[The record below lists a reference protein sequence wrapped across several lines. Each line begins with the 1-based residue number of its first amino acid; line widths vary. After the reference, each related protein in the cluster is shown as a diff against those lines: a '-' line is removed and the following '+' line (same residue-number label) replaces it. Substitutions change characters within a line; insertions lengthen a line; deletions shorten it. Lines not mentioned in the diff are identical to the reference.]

1 MVFILSGKNVILN
14 CNTFAVASSHC
25 LSVWLSINGVF
36 AGPVLIIQE
45 SQQCFFSVLFRW
57 VFFFSAWKYTL
68 EQDVNTE
75 EVKEIHYIST
85 CKKSHNL

>member
-1 MVFILSGKNVILN
+1 MLFLIVIRFCCQLSLPQ
-14 CNTFAVASSHC
+14 CVA
-25 LSVWLSINGVF
+25 LDTINGVF

-75 EVKEIHYIST
+75 KVKEIHYIST